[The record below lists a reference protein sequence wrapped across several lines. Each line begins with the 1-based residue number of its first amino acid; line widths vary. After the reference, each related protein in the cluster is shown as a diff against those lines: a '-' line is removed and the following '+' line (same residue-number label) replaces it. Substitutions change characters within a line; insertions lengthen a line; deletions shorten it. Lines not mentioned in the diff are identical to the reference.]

1 MIYTHPS
8 ERERL
13 QHEKGISSTAD
24 ARKSEQGVQH
34 DIWGFAKA
42 NAMVEA
48 NSHIWSYSRNVYK
61 YIN

>member
-24 ARKSEQGVQH
+24 ARKSEQGVPH

-48 NSHIWSYSRNVYK
+48 NSHI
-61 YIN
+61 